1 MSYSSSLS
9 QGIWNFFPKIQTLS
23 TSKKKRF
30 FSTYGLSNPSAKA
43 FFLSDYILR
52 TKPRHTILVL
62 EKKSEVMEYQ
72 HLFRA
77 FLGKKINI
85 FTPCISSDEKEQL
98 RDLFLISNILNS
110 SERHVLLLNRDILES
125 LFPRSATLEERTI
138 RLSQAEKIDPE
149 ALVERLGKA
158 GYKRGLSREYLSEG
172 EFVQE
177 GEDFIV
183 FPLGYKKEV
192 VVSLKDNIVERIYYE
207 GDQMVRVVLLPCGNE
222 GQETPLS
229 AMLSEHDL
237 LFIEEFSECSEGL
250 HSRVMDSKA
259 RVIESSLFPQME
271 ADAIHFRFLSLMKF
285 YNRADFLNDIREKI
299 ATGWKVVLSTKR
311 SEEISKMFVEHTIPF
326 STKFDPNFSIV
337 LSDEKDSDFIPPS
350 FQNPEE
356 KILYLTDRE
365 VFHMNTVEKRLEN
378 NQDMSD
384 YLTSL
389 KPGDFV
395 VHVDHGI
402 GRFLGIVE
410 QEISQVKREYLEI
423 EYFGNDRLFVPIASA
438 DKVARFLV
446 EEGKEPRLYGMEG
459 KEWVQAQRKAKEE
472 SQKVAKELLDLYAR
486 RERVQGIQC
495 EEDTFRQERFEEAFA
510 YAPTPGQIAAIR
522 DIKKDMEG
530 EKPMDRLVCG
540 DVGFGKTEV
549 AMRAA
554 FKAVENGMQV
564 AVIAPITILV
574 DQHYKNFQKRM
585 AEFDIVVEEL
595 SRLKTQSQ
603 QREVV
608 RRLNNG
614 EIDIII
620 GTHRLFSPDVKFHN
634 LGLLIVDEEQRFGV
648 QQKEKIK
655 NLRKDVHI
663 LTMTATPIPRTL
675 NLALHNLRDISTI
688 TTPPKGRLP
697 VVTEVRKFSDIL
709 IKTAIEKELER
720 GGQVYFLHNR
730 VETIEAMKTKLMA
743 LIPGA
748 LCTVAHGQMSAQ
760 ELEKRIEDFKAQ
772 KYNVLIS
779 STIVENGI
787 DLANANTMI
796 INYADRFGLSQL
808 YQLRGRIGRSNKQGF
823 AYLLYSSEKLSL
835 DSKKRFRA
843 IVEASELGSG
853 FELSMRDLEI
863 RGAGDVLGISQHGS
877 VNSVGVNH
885 FLKLLK
891 STIKELE
898 MEEKNEKDAEVIEE
912 VQVDIPLNAF
922 IPSIFIPDSKEKILA
937 YQRLAGLEKISQ
949 LAELAE
955 ELESEYGNLPPEV
968 KNLIHVLEIKILAR
982 MAKVKA
988 VKFQGKFIELH
999 LGKSV
1004 TAAEIMNLLSVQE
1017 KWSISGNTLLLPQS
1031 EQGVNFVD
1039 MLKQALELLRNK
1051 KGKQKKKA
1059 KKI

>member
-1 MSYSSSLS
+1 MSSSSSLS
-9 QGIWNFFPKIQTLS
+9 QEIWKFFPKIQTLS

-30 FSTYGLSNPSAKA
+30 FSTYGLANPSAKS
-43 FFLSDYILR
+43 FFLSDYIR
-52 TKPRHTILVL
+52 RIKPQHTLLIL

-72 HLFRA
+72 HLFQA
-77 FLGKKINI
+77 FLGEDVKI
-85 FTPCISSDEKEQL
+85 FTPCISSDEKEQV
-98 RDLFLISNILNS
+98 RDLFLISNILHS
-110 SERHVLLLNRDILES
+110 AQKHILLLNRDIFGS
-125 LFPRSATLEERTI
+125 LFPQSAILEDRTI
-138 RLSQAEKIDPE
+138 SLSKAEKIDRE
-149 ALVERLGKA
+149 ILIERLGKA
-158 GYKRGLSREYLSEG
+158 GYKSALSREYLSEG
-172 EFVQE
+172 EFCQE
-177 GEDFIV
+177 GESFVV

-192 VVSLKDNIVERIYYE
+192 VISLRDNTVESFLYE
-207 GDQMVRVVLLPCGNE
+207 EKSDEINQLVLLPCGNE
-222 GQETPLS
+222 SLATPLS
-229 AMLSEHDL
+229 DMLSEHDL
-237 LFIEEFSECSEGL
+237 LFVEELSEFSEEL
-250 HSRVMDSKA
+250 HSCVMNSPA
-259 RVIESSLFPQME
+259 RVIESSLFPQQE
-271 ADAIHFRFLSLMKF
+271 EEAIHFRFLSLLKF
-285 YNRADFLNDIREKI
+285 YNRADFLNDLREKI
-299 ATGWKVVLSTKR
+299 ATGWKIILSTKR
-311 SEEISKMFVEHTIPF
+311 SKEISEIFLENTIPF
-326 STKFDPNFSIV
+326 ATKFDPHFSLILV
-337 LSDEKDSDFIPPS
+337 DENDSDFIPPS

-365 VFHMNTVEKRLEN
+365 VFHMNTIEKRAEN

-384 YLTSL
+384 FLTSL

-410 QEISQVKREYLEI
+410 QEISNVKREYFEI
-423 EYFGNDRLFVPIASA
+423 EYSGNDRLFVPISSA

-446 EEGKEPRLYGMEG
+446 EEGKEPRLYGMDG
-459 KEWVQAQRKAKEE
+459 KGWEKAQKKAKEE
-472 SQKVAKELLDLYAR
+472 SQKVAKELLDLYAK

-495 EEDTFRQERFEEAFA
+495 TEDTIRQKQFEEAFK
-510 YAPTPGQIAAIR
+510 YVPTPGQIAAIR

-530 EKPMDRLVCG
+530 ERPMDRLVCG

-554 FKAVENGMQV
+554 FKAVENKMQV

-574 DQHYKNFQKRM
+574 DQHYKNFKERM
-585 AEFDIVVEEL
+585 AGFDIVVEEL
-595 SRLKTQSQ
+595 SRLKTPAQ
-603 QREVV
+603 QRDVV
-608 RRLNNG
+608 RRIKNG

-620 GTHRLFSPDVKFHN
+620 GTHRLFSSDVDFNN
-634 LGLLIVDEEQRFGV
+634 LGLLVVDEEQRFGV

-655 NLRKDVHI
+655 SLRKNVHI

-697 VVTEVRKFSDIL
+697 IVTEVRKFSDLL
-709 IKTAIEKELER
+709 IKNSIERELKR

-730 VETIEAMKTKLMA
+730 VETIEAMKAKLSELVPEA
-743 LIPGA
+743 S
-748 LCTVAHGQMSAQ
+748 CVVAHGQMAPQ
-760 ELEKRIEDFKAQ
+760 DLEERIEDFKAQ

-823 AYLLYSSEKLSL
+823 AYLLYSSSKLSL

-863 RGAGDVLGISQHGS
+863 RGAGDVLGVSQHGS

-891 STIKELE
+891 NTIKEIE
-898 MEEKNEKDAEVIEE
+898 MEEKNEKDAEVIED

-937 YQRLAGLEKISQ
+937 YQRLAGLEDTSQ
-949 LAELAE
+949 LTELAE
-955 ELESEYGNLPPEV
+955 ELESEYGNLPLEV

-982 MAKVKA
+982 RAKVKA
-988 VKFQGKFIELH
+988 VKFQGRSIELH

-1004 TAAEIMNLLSVQE
+1004 TATEIINLLSVQE

-1031 EQGVNFVD
+1031 EQGVDFVE
-1039 MLKQALELLRNK
+1039 MLKQALDLLVRK
-1051 KGKQKKKA
+1051 KDKGV
-1059 KKI
+1059 ISG